1 MGDCDTRIELD
12 GKGWRISVQQNN
24 LTGITK
30 AAELSFA
37 LGKNDWNIQEDPG
50 CMAKYLFH
58 I

>member
-50 CMAKYLFH
+50 
-58 I
+58 